1 MSEKQEIIKIVLLR
15 HGKSIWNHDRHFTG
29 WSDVALSPAGEEEAR
44 HAGRLLKEAGYTFD
58 ICFTSELKR
67 ATDTL
72 KIMLEAMGLKE
83 IPIRR
88 DWRLNERHY
97 GAMEGLRPW
106 EAIRQFGIWPILSTQ
121 ICFAATPP
129 LLDLKDARFPGNQD
143 CYAGIDKSQLPL
155 AESLKQTVE
164 RAKPFWQQTILPEIR
179 QGKRV
184 LIVSHKN
191 LLRGLMMQ
199 LANLSQKQV
208 MKLSIATAQP
218 LCFELDSELNL
229 VRYYYVH
236 RGKD

>member
-1 MSEKQEIIKIVLLR
+1 MSEKQEITKLVLLR

-29 WSDVALSPAGEEEAR
+29 WSDVALSPKGEEEAER
-44 HAGRLLKEAGYTFD
+44 AGRLLKEAGYAFD

-72 KIMLEAMGLKE
+72 KIVLASMGLEK
-83 IPIRR
+83 IPVRQ

-97 GAMEGLRPW
+97 GALEGLGRW
-106 EAIRQFGIWPILSTQ
+106 QAIRQFGIWPILSTQ
-121 ICFAATPP
+121 ICFAAIPP
-129 LLDLKDARFPGNQD
+129 SLDINDARFPGNQAR
-143 CYAGIDKSQLPL
+143 YAGIDKTLLPL
-155 AESLKQTVE
+155 AESIEQTVE
-164 RAKPFWQQTILPEIR
+164 RVLPFWQQTILPEIR

-218 LCFELDSELNL
+218 LCFELDRKLNL

-236 RGKD
+236 QGKE